1 MPTKNKTNSLYYS
14 TVYIMTMVFA
24 EKNNIERDRYKISNN
39 NNYHELFNT
48 FYILE

>member
-1 MPTKNKTNSLYYS
+1 MPTKNKTNSG

-24 EKNNIERDRYKISNN
+24 EKNSIERYRYKISNN